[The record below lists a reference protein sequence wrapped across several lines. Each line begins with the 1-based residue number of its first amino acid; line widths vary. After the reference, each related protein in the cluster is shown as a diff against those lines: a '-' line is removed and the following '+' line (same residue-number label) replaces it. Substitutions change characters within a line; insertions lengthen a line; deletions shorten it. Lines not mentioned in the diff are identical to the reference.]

1 MPVIL
6 INCANHLLRMEV
18 VGQVPLAP
26 TNHLY
31 LSSSDSENPKSMFGE
46 DFKSLKPNSLVNKDI
61 LHLYK
66 IRYEVLFSRPKKSI
80 D

>member
-26 TNHLY
+26 TNNLY

-66 IRYEVLFSRPKKSI
+66 IRYMRSYSLDPKNL
-80 D
+80 